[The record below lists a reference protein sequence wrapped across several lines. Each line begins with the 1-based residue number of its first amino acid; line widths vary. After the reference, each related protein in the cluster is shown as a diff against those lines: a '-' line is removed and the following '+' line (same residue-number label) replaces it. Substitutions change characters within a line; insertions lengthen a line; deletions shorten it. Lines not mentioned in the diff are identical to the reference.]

1 MSIYDI
7 NFNTQTDNLENPLRR
22 KPKFAAWMHTLMK
35 PLQWLHNLFYIEY
48 VNGSYNLHNKYNSL
62 TAYTVGDRVYDSNRG
77 LYECIQLGTGNPP
90 TDTKYWIKIL
100 DNFIG
105 LEERRKYTSQI
116 ITFEYMLNR
125 WFFNNPS
132 DPQIYIQNNNIISN
146 IFLMAPSD
154 TYSSKMSVNDYF
166 STSYMFVDP
175 SYPSTYNFT
184 IYVPA
189 VLFTTL
195 GNNLNNREN
204 AIRAYA
210 DKFVLAGIR
219 YNIDT
224 F

>member
-48 VNGSYNLHNKYNSL
+48 VNGSYNLYNKYDSL
-62 TAYTVGDRVYDSNRG
+62 TAYTVGDRVYGEDRG
-77 LYECIQLGTGNPP
+77 LYECIQLGTGNPT
-90 TDTKYWIKIL
+90 TDTNYWVKIL

-125 WFFNNPS
+125 WFFNNPA
-132 DPQIYIQNNNIISN
+132 DPQIYIRNNNIISN

-154 TYSSKMSVNDYF
+154 PYSSKMSVNDYF
-166 STSYMFVDP
+166 ATTYMCVDP

-189 VLFTTL
+189 ALFATL
-195 GNNLNNREN
+195 GNNLNNRES